1 MKIQGA
7 QTQVLAHYVDPQ
19 VRQEQAQAQNERQAE
34 REQARNNQQISAT
47 NTNVQQQ
54 QQRQR
59 GLFLNAFPNE
69 QAHSHQGGQAL
80 QRYQSVA
87 DNGNVEL
94 MNRIDEMV

>member
-7 QTQVLAHYVDPQ
+7 HSQVLAHYVDPQ
-19 VRQEQAQAQNERQAE
+19 VRQDQAYAQNQQQVEQD
-34 REQARNNQQISAT
+34 QARKQQIKAT
-47 NTNVQQQ
+47 NADLQQQ
-54 QQRQR
+54 RRQR
-59 GLFLNAFPNE
+59 GLFLNSFPNE
-69 QAHSHQGGQAL
+69 QTHSHQGGQAL